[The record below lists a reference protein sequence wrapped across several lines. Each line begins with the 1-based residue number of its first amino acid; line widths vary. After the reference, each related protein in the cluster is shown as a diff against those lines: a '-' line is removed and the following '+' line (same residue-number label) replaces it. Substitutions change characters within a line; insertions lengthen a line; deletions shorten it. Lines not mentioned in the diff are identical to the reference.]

1 MVCLIVELMQN
12 RNLAKE
18 IFTRKH
24 DIASSITRCKQ
35 LPVVASSS
43 SIVENIFKVFS
54 SFSTGKEVS
63 IMSATF
69 SLDIALIQV
78 MMKKVALMFDSSIKA
93 IFLTQTI

>member
-1 MVCLIVELMQN
+1 MQN

-24 DIASSITRCKQ
+24 DI
-35 LPVVASSS
+35 ASSS

-63 IMSATF
+63 IMTATF
-69 SLDIALIQV
+69 PSEFALIQV
-78 MMKKVALMFDSSIKA
+78 TMEKVALMSDSPIKV
-93 IFLTQTI
+93 I

>member
-1 MVCLIVELMQN
+1 MQN

-24 DIASSITRCKQ
+24 DIASSRTRYKQ

-43 SIVENIFKVFS
+43 SIVENVFKVFS

-63 IMSATF
+63 IMTATF
-69 SLDIALIQV
+69 SLDMSHISESY
-78 MMKKVALMFDSSIKA
+78 K
-93 IFLTQTI
+93 

>member
-1 MVCLIVELMQN
+1 MQN

-24 DIASSITRCKQ
+24 DI
-35 LPVVASSS
+35 ASSS

-63 IMSATF
+63 IMTATF
-69 SLDIALIQV
+69 PSEIALIQV
-78 MMKKVALMFDSSIKA
+78 AMEKVALMSDSPIKV
-93 IFLTQTI
+93 I

>member
-1 MVCLIVELMQN
+1 MQN

-24 DIASSITRCKQ
+24 DI
-35 LPVVASSS
+35 ASSS

-63 IMSATF
+63 IMTATF
-69 SLDIALIQV
+69 PSVIALIQV
-78 MMKKVALMFDSSIKA
+78 TMGKVALMSDSPIKV
-93 IFLTQTI
+93 I